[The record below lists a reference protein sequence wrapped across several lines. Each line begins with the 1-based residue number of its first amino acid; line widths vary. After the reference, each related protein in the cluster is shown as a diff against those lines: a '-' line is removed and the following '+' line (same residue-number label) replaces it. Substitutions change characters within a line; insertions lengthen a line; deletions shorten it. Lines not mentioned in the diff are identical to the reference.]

1 MFTEAQLYS
10 PVTRSGDGDVM
21 VHLSDEHPGVHD
33 PDYRARRNAIAAM
46 ALDYAPGKPLPHVD
60 YTDAEQQVWRIVSAE
75 LARKHRKYAAT
86 EVLTAATRLDLP
98 SDHIPQLDEVGAALT
113 PLTGFRY
120 VPAAG
125 LVPLREFFGSF
136 ADRIFHSTQYI
147 RHHSAPLY
155 TPEPDAIHE
164 IIGHANQIASSR
176 FAAIYAAAGA
186 AVARLTTESALKFL
200 ADVFWFS
207 MEFGVVREKGE
218 VRCYGAGLLSSYG
231 EIEEFQHA
239 ELRPLDV
246 AAMGTAVYDITH
258 YQPILY
264 CAQSISEIE
273 EVIGG
278 FFDTMDDD
286 SPHRAVRDSGNA
298 THHHVDSKVT
308 ERH

>member
-1 MFTEAQLYS
+1 MFTEARLYS

-33 PDYRARRNAIAAM
+33 PDYRDRRNAIAAL
-46 ALDYAPGKPLPHVD
+46 ALDYAPGKPAPQID
-60 YTDAEQQVWRIVSAE
+60 YTDEEQQVWRIVSAE
-75 LARKHRKYAAT
+75 LARKHQKYAAT
-86 EVLTAATRLDLP
+86 EVLAAAARLNLP
-98 SDHIPQLDEVGAALT
+98 SDHIPQLDEVSAALV

-120 VPAAG
+120 APAAG

-136 ADRIFHSTQYI
+136 ADRTFHSTQYI

-164 IIGHANQIASSR
+164 IIGHANQIASPR
-176 FAAIYAAAGA
+176 FAAIYEAVGA
-186 AVARLTTESALKFL
+186 AVARLTTDTALKFL

-207 MEFGVVREKGE
+207 MEFGVVRENGQI
-218 VRCYGAGLLSSYG
+218 RCYGAGLLSSYG

-246 AAMGTAVYDITH
+246 ATMGTAVYDITH

-273 EVIGG
+273 DVIGG
-278 FFDTMDDD
+278 FFASMDDD
-286 SPHRAVRDSGNA
+286 SPRRVLHTAGRM
-298 THHHVDSKVT
+298 
-308 ERH
+308 

>member
-1 MFTEAQLYS
+1 MFNEAQLYS
-10 PVTRSGDGDVM
+10 PVTRSGDGDVV

-33 PDYRARRNAIAAM
+33 PDYRTRRNAIAAL
-46 ALDYAPGKPLPHVD
+46 ALDYAPGKPLPHIA
-60 YTDAEQQVWRIVSAE
+60 YTDEEQQVWRIVSAE
-75 LARKHRKYAAT
+75 LARKHQKYASA
-86 EVLTAATRLDLP
+86 EVLAAAARLALP
-98 SDHIPQLDEVGAALT
+98 TDHIPQLDEVSAALL

-164 IIGHANQIASSR
+164 IIGHANQIASPR
-176 FAAIYAAAGA
+176 FAAIYETVGA
-186 AVARLTTESALKFL
+186 AVARLTTETALKFL

-218 VRCYGAGLLSSYG
+218 IRCYGAGLLSSYG
-231 EIEEFQHA
+231 EIEEFRHA
-239 ELRPLDV
+239 ELRPIDI

-273 EVIGG
+273 DVVGG
-278 FFDTMDDD
+278 FFATMDDD
-286 SPHRAVRDSGNA
+286 SPHRAVRDSGNV
-298 THHHVDSKVT
+298 THHRLNSNVAG
-308 ERH
+308 RH

>member
-10 PVTRSGDGDVM
+10 PVTRRVDGDVT

-33 PDYRARRNAIAAM
+33 SAYRARRNAIAAM
-46 ALDYAPGKPLPHVD
+46 ALAYTPGEPAPRIA
-60 YTDAEQQVWRIVSAE
+60 YTDDEQRVWRIASAE
-75 LARKHRKYAAT
+75 LARKHREYACA
-86 EVLTAATRLDLP
+86 EVLAAAERLALP
-98 SDHIPQLDEVGAALT
+98 ADRIPQLDEVSAALA

-136 ADRIFHSTQYI
+136 AERVFHSTQYI

-164 IIGHANQIASSR
+164 IVGHANQIASPR
-176 FAAIYAAAGA
+176 FAALYETVGN
-186 AVARLTTESALKFL
+186 AVTRLTTETALKFL

-207 MEFGVVREKGE
+207 LEFGVVREGGE

-231 EIEEFQHA
+231 EIEEFRHA

-246 AAMGTAVYDITH
+246 VAMGTAVYDITH
-258 YQPILY
+258 YQPVLY
-264 CAQSISEIE
+264 CAESIAQIE
-273 EVIGG
+273 DVIGG
-278 FFDTMDDD
+278 FFESMDDD
-286 SPHRAVRDSGNA
+286 TPLRALRDTKIA
-298 THHHVDSKVT
+298 
-308 ERH
+308 